1 MRPRLQSAATYPARS
16 LHPQDTKGRGLPLAA
31 ALEGPAGH
39 LSERVSPSPRLAG
52 PRPALRLLRNTT
64 LATAQGAPN
73 SPLDAHAAPHSPPG
87 FTQLSIQLQAP
98 LPCGRARPLAG
109 TRLCSSASAWQDA
122 YLRHLRAGALKAWR
136 PHSRRPPGTVGP
148 RQRTPGADPTAL
160 RPAGVSAPQTALQTG
175 RKCDSGLY
183 LVTKKTALPN
193 CHLALPQVNMVKA
206 RSKQV

>member
-98 LPCGRARPLAG
+98 LPCGLARPLAG
-109 TRLCSSASAWQDA
+109 TRLCSCVS
-122 YLRHLRAGALKAWR
+122 LAGRLPA
-136 PHSRRPPGTVGP
+136 PPPG
-148 RQRTPGADPTAL
+148 RGAKGLA
-160 RPAGVSAPQTALQTG
+160 APQQTATWHCG
-175 RKCDSGLY
+175 STPENPRG
-183 LVTKKTALPN
+183 
-193 CHLALPQVNMVKA
+193 
-206 RSKQV
+206 